1 MYDPLQ
7 RFVERLGNDEEN
19 GNIFT
24 DYEREAFKVGCEA
37 LCGVDVVSKYT
48 LFGLGGYRDILND
61 MVWTHPEEY
70 KCKAGDISIKV
81 KYFDKRVNSEERW
94 VLMSMVD
101 KMDKEIN
108 KYEI

>member
-1 MYDPLQ
+1 MYNPLQ
-7 RFVERLGNDEEN
+7 RFIERLRDDKEHGNT
-19 GNIFT
+19 FT
-24 DYEREAFKVGCEA
+24 DYEREAFDAGCEA
-37 LCGVDVVSKYT
+37 LRGVDVASKYT
-48 LFGLGGYRDILND
+48 LFGLGGYRDTLYD

-81 KYFDKRVNSEERW
+81 MYPDRRVNSEECW
-94 VLMSMVD
+94 VLMDMIH